1 VTLGGWPLYRFA
13 ADPGP
18 GKWKGQGVGGTWF
31 VVAPDGKRNLSCL
44 PPGVSAPKAA
54 NPESSNQDSGA
65 DATDPNAGGSTGG
78 DYNY

>member
-1 VTLGGWPLYRFA
+1 
-13 ADPGP
+13 
-18 GKWKGQGVGGTWF
+18 
-31 VVAPDGKRNLSCL
+31 
-44 PPGVSAPKAA
+44 VSPPKAA